1 MKSKR
6 SRKDRAR
13 RQCNGWTYV
22 TMKTKKGQQE
32 LNLLMQELFCLHE
45 TSEAE
50 RKKALDECPT
60 IGMFKVR
67 KSFNPHESV
76 EL

>member
-6 SRKDRAR
+6 SRKDKAIRKSIRCAY
-13 RQCNGWTYV
+13 N
-22 TMKTKKGQQE
+22 KEQQK

-50 RKKALDECPT
+50 KKKALDECPT
-60 IGMFKVR
+60 IGMFRVR
-67 KSFNPHESV
+67 KSFNDHESV
-76 EL
+76 DL